1 MNGNFAADL
10 QAVFAAHGSRPALRM
25 ADGAVWTYSDLAER
39 TARLATVLVEAGVA
53 PGDRVL
59 AQVGKLPETV
69 ALYLATLQAGGV
81 YVPLNTAYTAAEVA
95 YFVADA
101 QPRLF
106 VRDADRTG
114 LADEHGGAAVLT
126 LGSGGGSLVQ
136 AMDAAEPRPDVAK
149 RDGDDLAALVY
160 TSGTTG
166 RSKGAMLTHDNI
178 RSNARALRQCW
189 SWRDDDVLLHAL
201 PLFHVH
207 GLFIAL
213 HCALLGGTP
222 TIFLP
227 RFDVGTVKQHLPES
241 TVMMGVPTFYT
252 RLLQDAD
259 FGRSQCRGVRVFIS
273 GSAPLTEATF
283 NAWQA
288 RTGHRILERYGMS
301 ETIINTSNPLQ
312 GERVAGSVGFALPG
326 VAVRVTGEDGEPLP
340 PDQVGAI
347 EVRGENVFKGYWRR
361 PEKTA
366 EEFRTDGYFI
376 TGDLGVMDAEGRLS
390 IVGRARDLV
399 ISGGYNVYP
408 KEVESLI
415 DQLDAVAESAVIG
428 VPHPDFGEG
437 VVAVVVPAG
446 DPVST
451 DQVAAFLNGRL
462 ARFKQPKQVVNVQAL
477 PRNSMGKVQKNRLRE
492 AYEGLFG
499 DQRDAGVQ

>member
-1 MNGNFAADL
+1 MSGNFAADL
-10 QAVFAAHGSRPALRM
+10 QAAFARHGSRSALRM
-25 ADGAVWTYSDLAER
+25 ADGQSWTYADLAER
-39 TARLATVLVEAGVA
+39 TARLARVLVDAGVT
-53 PGDRVL
+53 PGERVL
-59 AQVGKLPETV
+59 AQVGKTPEAV

-81 YVPLNTAYTAAEVA
+81 YVPLNSAYTAAEVD
-95 YFVADA
+95 YFLDDA
-101 QPRLF
+101 EPKLV
-106 VRDADRTG
+106 VRDPASPG
-114 LADEHGGAAVLT
+114 LPDGRDSFTALALD
-126 LGSGGGSLVQ
+126 SGGGSLLE
-136 AMDAAEPRPDVAK
+136 AMNAAEPRFEVAE
-149 RDGDDLAALVY
+149 RDDDDLAALVY

-166 RSKGAMLTHDNI
+166 RSKGAMLTHRNL
-178 RSNARALRQCW
+178 RTNAEALRECW
-189 SWRDDDVLLHAL
+189 GWRDDDVLLHAL

-227 RFDVGTVKQHLPES
+227 RFDVRTVKQYLPES

-252 RLLQDAD
+252 RLLQDTEFNRD
-259 FGRSQCRGVRVFIS
+259 HCRGVRVFIS

-301 ETIINTSNPLQ
+301 ETIINTSNPLH
-312 GERVAGSVGFALPG
+312 GERVAGTVGFALPG
-326 VAVRVTGEDGEPLP
+326 VAVRVTGEEGEPLP
-340 PDQVGAI
+340 PGEVGGI
-347 EVRGENVFKGYWRR
+347 EVRGENVFKGYWRQ

-366 EEFRTDGYFI
+366 EEFRADGYFI

-390 IVGRARDLV
+390 IVGRAKDLV

-408 KEVESLI
+408 KEVEALI
-415 DQLDAVAESAVIG
+415 DELDEVIESTVIG

-437 VVAVVVPAG
+437 VVAVVVPSG
-446 DPVST
+446 DSVST
-451 DQVAAFLNGRL
+451 DQVTAFLKDRL
-462 ARFKQPKQVVNVQAL
+462 ARFKQPKQVVNVEAL

-492 AYEGLFG
+492 EFSGLFSSTS
-499 DQRDAGVQ
+499 